1 MRYHFAGWSPGTTI
15 EQNHCL
21 ALASTILHRRLSS
34 NMAAV
39 GGQFTEF
46 YGLFLF
52 VQWHTEQWSLGH
64 ALSRTLEGNWKTRNG
79 RQNVF
84 RFFGIG
90 RQNHKYNAVASVGPL
105 K

>member
-21 ALASTILHRRLSS
+21 ALASTILHRPLSS

-39 GGQFTEF
+39 GGQFTGF

-52 VQWHTEQWSLGH
+52 VQL
-64 ALSRTLEGNWKTRNG
+64 RNG
-79 RQNVF
+79 IQASQ
-84 RFFGIG
+84 GIRHHRYRNG
-90 RQNHKYNAVASVGPL
+90 I
-105 K
+105 

>member
-21 ALASTILHRRLSS
+21 ALASTILHRPLSS
-34 NMAAV
+34 DMAAV

-52 VQWHTEQWSLGH
+52 VQWVYTCPSYDEH
-64 ALSRTLEGNWKTRNG
+64 
-79 RQNVF
+79 
-84 RFFGIG
+84 
-90 RQNHKYNAVASVGPL
+90 
-105 K
+105 